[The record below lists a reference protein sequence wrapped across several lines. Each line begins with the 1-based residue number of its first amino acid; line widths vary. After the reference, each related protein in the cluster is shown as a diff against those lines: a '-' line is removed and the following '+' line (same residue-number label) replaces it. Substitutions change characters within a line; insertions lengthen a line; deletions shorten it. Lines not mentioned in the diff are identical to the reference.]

1 MAITSFDVDV
11 MNISRL
17 TDQPN
22 DNDGMTADELKALFD
37 KAPSDI
43 KDYINNVLIP
53 ELVEQIAAAAQG
65 IAIDSISG
73 QILTNGTV
81 TQDKLSQEEGLEA
94 VVTNAVRNYAITKEK
109 LSQALQQSLNTMISN
124 IQTLQEQML
133 NKTEDSSLATVA
145 KSGSYNDLSDKP
157 VIPTVD
163 TALSSTS
170 TNPVQN
176 SAIKNAI
183 DTKQDKTIER
193 TVTFARGA
201 KSRTISCS
209 GVTASNSIDVTYAPA
224 SFAQWVDNRMRCTA
238 QGNGTITVVAD
249 TAPTADVS
257 IVVRIYP

>member
-11 MNISRL
+11 MNISGL

-22 DNDGMTADELKALFD
+22 DNNGMTADELKALFD

-53 ELVEQIAAAAQG
+53 ELVEQIAAAARG
-65 IAIDSISG
+65 IAVDSISG
-73 QILTNGTV
+73 QILTNGSV
-81 TQDKLSQEEGLEA
+81 TEDKLSQEEGLEA
-94 VVTNAVRNYAITKEK
+94 VVTSAVRNYAITKEK
-109 LSQALQQSLNTMISN
+109 LSQALQQSLNSMISS
-124 IQTLQEQML
+124 IQTLQEQMP

-145 KSGSYNDLSDKP
+145 KSGSYTDLSDKP
-157 VIPTVD
+157 DLTID

-176 SAIKNAI
+176 KAVKTAI
-183 DTKQDKTIER
+183 DAKQDKIIER
-193 TVTFARGA
+193 TVTFTRGA
-201 KSRTISCS
+201 TSRTISCA

-249 TAPTADVS
+249 TAPTSNVS